1 MNAAAATLAARLDP
15 EQLHA
20 GPGPFL
26 APPASTLVFVPVDV
40 KMVTVAVTMAVGFRT
55 GVWGRKRVFAAV
67 GLAVDR
73 ARFEGVVLDKT
84 SLLALRA

>member
-20 GPGPFL
+20 AGPFL
-26 APPASTLVFVPVDV
+26 APPPGTLVFVPVDV
-40 KMVTVAVTMAVGFRT
+40 KMVTVAVGLT
-55 GVWGRKRVFAAV
+55 GVWGWERVFFAAV

-73 ARFEGVVLDKT
+73 ARFEGVVLHKT
-84 SLLALRA
+84 SLLAMRA

>member
-40 KMVTVAVTMAVGFRT
+40 KMVTVVAVTVGFRT

-67 GLAVDR
+67 GLTVDR

>member
-26 APPASTLVFVPVDV
+26 APPPGTLVFVPVDV
-40 KMVTVAVTMAVGFRT
+40 KMVTVVTVGFRT

-67 GLAVDR
+67 GLAVDW
-73 ARFEGVVLDKT
+73 ARFEGVVLHQRT
-84 SLLALRA
+84 SLLAMRA